1 MGERTRTLLAAGLR
15 ALGPPLG
22 PDYYERLDELLITAD
37 VGPAMAA
44 RLSGMVR
51 KRAPRTAGEAREA
64 LVAAA
69 LEVMSKR
76 SRELTLDPRP
86 ACILMYGVNGAGKT
100 TTIAK
105 LAHMLLTAGRSPLI
119 VAADTYRAAGIE
131 QMVAWA
137 ERAGVPSFAGSAGA
151 DPAAVV
157 FDGIQQARRRDCD
170 VVLVDTAGRLQ
181 TQRNL
186 LQELAK
192 IGRVATKALEGAFPL
207 PPAGGQG
214 EGAVPLRPAEG
225 QGEGAF
231 PLPPAE
237 GQGEGAVPLP
247 LAGEVAPAPKAPGR
261 VRARV
266 RAGEATLM
274 SAHQTGP
281 PAYESL
287 LVLDAVLGL
296 ASVTQARAFN
306 EAIPMTGLVLA
317 KLDGTAR
324 GGSVI
329 TIESEL
335 GVPVKLAGVGEGMA
349 DLAPFDQVAFIRSLV
364 ED

>member
-181 TQRNL
+181 RQRNL

-192 IGRVATKALEGAFPL
+192 IGRVATKALEGAPPL

-214 EGAVPLRPAEG
+214 EGA
-225 QGEGAF
+225 F
-231 PLPPAE
+231 PLPP
-237 GQGEGAVPLP
+237 
-247 LAGEVAPAPKAPGR
+247 AGEVAPAPKAPGR

-266 RAGEATLM
+266 RAREATLM

-349 DLAPFDQVAFIRSLV
+349 DLAPFDPVAFIRSLV
-364 ED
+364 EY